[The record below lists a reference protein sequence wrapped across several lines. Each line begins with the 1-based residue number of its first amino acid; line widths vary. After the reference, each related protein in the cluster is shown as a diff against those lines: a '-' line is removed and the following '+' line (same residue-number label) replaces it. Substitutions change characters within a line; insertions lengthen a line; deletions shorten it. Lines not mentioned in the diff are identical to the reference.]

1 MAEGDANSE
10 ETSLSTEVMNEVLL
24 HLFIIYCENKCSI
37 LNSNRSFCGKR
48 SAAFITS
55 ISTKCRLVR
64 VFSYDVVGTATASD
78 YGCYG

>member
-10 ETSLSTEVMNEVLL
+10 ETSLS
-24 HLFIIYCENKCSI
+24 YCENKCSI
-37 LNSNRSFCGKR
+37 LNSNRNVCGKR

-55 ISTKCRLVR
+55 ISAKCRLVR

-78 YGCYG
+78 CGCYG